1 MKCPPTF
8 AVIIVDFWIYPQVP
22 SFNFD
27 VDNFQWIERFFL
39 YTEKHVIIHKF
50 ILEGIHDAMGKTKVI
65 HNNHSLSTYLVVL
78 GDSSTI
84 HNSSQQLST
93 TVVNN
98 FWVSFFVENKA
109 GRRFPQRPHYQ
120 RFLIIHKGC
129 RNPLMHK
136 LSTSCG

>member
-1 MKCPPTF
+1 M
-8 AVIIVDFWIYPQVP
+8 DFWIYPQVP

-39 YTEKHVIIHKF
+39 YTEKHVVIHKF

-98 FWVSFFVENKA
+98 FWVSFLWKTRQESDFRKDPTIS
-109 GRRFPQRPHYQ
+109 GF
-120 RFLIIHKGC
+120 
-129 RNPLMHK
+129 
-136 LSTSCG
+136 